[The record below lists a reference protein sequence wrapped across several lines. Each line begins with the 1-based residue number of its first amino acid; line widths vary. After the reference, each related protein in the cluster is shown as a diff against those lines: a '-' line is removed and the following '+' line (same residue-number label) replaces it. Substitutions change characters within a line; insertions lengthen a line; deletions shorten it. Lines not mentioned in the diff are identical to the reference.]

1 MGICTQASC
10 AVATYCTPAAATRS
24 VARASA
30 SCASVRRLSH
40 SASFA
45 SNASEAEGERL
56 RATVSTHER
65 TTLDMEAARKKL
77 GAAWCRRHST
87 TETQTLVR
95 VSARKRVD

>member
-1 MGICTQASC
+1 MKPVQPKCERLVYTPELAAIICL
-10 AVATYCTPAAATRS
+10 
-24 VARASA
+24 
-30 SCASVRRLSH
+30 RL
-40 SASFA
+40 
-45 SNASEAEGERL
+45 AEGERF

-87 TETQTLVR
+87 TVEQTVVR